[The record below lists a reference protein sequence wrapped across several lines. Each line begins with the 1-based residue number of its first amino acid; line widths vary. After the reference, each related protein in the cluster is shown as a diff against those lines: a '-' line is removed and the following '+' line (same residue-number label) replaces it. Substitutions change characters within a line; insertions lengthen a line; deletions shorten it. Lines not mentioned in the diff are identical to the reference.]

1 MNIQSGSNIRVATRH
16 GFIGVMVRVD
26 NAVPGEMV
34 FIPFCYAV
42 APANVLT
49 NPVPGPFGKIPEY
62 KFCAARVE
70 ILEVA

>member
-1 MNIQSGSNIRVATRH
+1 
-16 GFIGVMVRVD
+16 MVRVD

-34 FIPFCYAV
+34 FISFCYAV

-49 NPVPGPFGKIPEY
+49 NPVPGTFGKIPEY